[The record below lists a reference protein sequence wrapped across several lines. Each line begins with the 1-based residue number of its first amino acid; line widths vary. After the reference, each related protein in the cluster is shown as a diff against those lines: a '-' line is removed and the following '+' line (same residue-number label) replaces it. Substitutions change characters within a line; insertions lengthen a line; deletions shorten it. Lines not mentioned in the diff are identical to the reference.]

1 MNKINNTTA
10 AKTFWPTENIA
21 HLWSSLVIDELTKQN
36 ITQFYIAPG
45 MRNAPLIAA
54 LLAAKNQKRAEFD
67 VVVDERA
74 MAFRALG
81 YSKAS
86 GKASVIICTSGTA
99 LANFLPAV
107 IEAKKSQ
114 IPLIVLTADRPPEL
128 INSDDNQTIEQTF
141 FYRPWVQQDLNLG
154 APTEEI
160 TPRALTTS
168 VAQTVFRSLFPVNGP
183 VHINMMFRE
192 PLGYIATGISDQY
205 LEKAKNILNS
215 EQASTDYQIPNLL
228 LNQDALTNITNDI
241 NKSKRGLLVIGA
253 LPNTV
258 DKELLQNF
266 ITKCNFSFFLEVGS
280 SLKYSYTLNDFG
292 IPTFDHPEVQE
303 TLKNDPPD
311 LIIHLG
317 GRLTSKFY
325 YQFLANNPDL
335 NLYVLNA
342 TEEKEDPT
350 HTVKKR
356 FVIDL
361 NSTIKQLNQNINSEK
376 NRYWK
381 FNLEEFTKKKIKFLE
396 TAPLSFPVISKTI
409 IDHMPD
415 HLQFYLGNST
425 AIRTF
430 DSYFSFDVKKNY
442 QIFTN
447 RGVSGI
453 EGFIAS
459 ALGVVDAT
467 KKDVYLVFGDVS
479 FIHDFNSVF
488 LLTENTKA
496 HVKIILINNGGG
508 AIFTLLPINK
518 DKDIL
523 NVITSPHPFSFSG
536 VKELN
541 PQIHYKQINDR
552 SELKTSLENLA
563 KHPGHAVLE
572 IILKDEDNLKV
583 YDELK
588 TIR

>member
-1 MNKINNTTA
+1 MNNSTDNFENNTL
-10 AKTFWPTENIA
+10 WPIENIN
-21 HLWSSLVIDELTKQN
+21 HLWSSLVIDELVKQH

-54 LLAAKNQKRAEFD
+54 LLFAKKNNLADFEI
-67 VVVDERA
+67 VVDERA

-86 GKASVIICTSGTA
+86 GKPSVIICTSGTA

-107 IEAKKSQ
+107 IEAQKSQ
-114 IPLIVLTADRPPEL
+114 IPLIVLSADRPPEL

-141 FYRPWVQQDLNLG
+141 FYRPWVKHDLNLG
-154 APTEEI
+154 APCEEI
-160 TPRALTTS
+160 SPRALTTS

-192 PLGYIATGISDQY
+192 PLGYVSTSISEHYIKETKKVLHSKQNAT
-205 LEKAKNILNS
+205 N
-215 EQASTDYQIPNLL
+215 YQIPNLL
-228 LNQDALTNITNDI
+228 LNSEALTEITNDI
-241 NKSKRGLLVIGA
+241 NKAKRGLLVIGA
-253 LPNTV
+253 LPNTI
-258 DKELLQNF
+258 DKNLLQTF
-266 ITKCNFSFFLEVGS
+266 IAKCNFSFFLEVGS
-280 SLKYSYTLNDFG
+280 SLKYLYTLNDFG

-325 YQFLANNPDL
+325 YQFLSNNPEL

-361 NSTIKQLNQNINSEK
+361 NSTIKQLNQNISSEK

-381 FNLEEFTKKKIKFLE
+381 FNLEEFTKKKIQFLE
-396 TAPLSFPVISKTI
+396 NAPLSFPVISKTI

-415 HLQFYLGNST
+415 SLQFYLGNST

-430 DSYFSFDVKKNY
+430 DSYFSFDIKKNY

-459 ALGVVDAT
+459 SLGVIDAT
-467 KKDVYLVFGDVS
+467 KKDVYLVFGDIS
-479 FIHDFNSVF
+479 FIHDFNSLF
-488 LLTENTKA
+488 MLTENTKA
-496 HVKIILINNGGG
+496 FVKIILINNGGG

-523 NVITSPHPFSFSG
+523 EVITSPHQFTFKAA
-536 VKELN
+536 KELN
-541 PQIHYKQINDR
+541 PHVHYDHVNDR
-552 SELKTSLENLA
+552 IHLKNKLQELAMHK
-563 KHPGHAVLE
+563 GHMILE
-572 IILKDEDNLKV
+572 IELKDEDNLKV

>member
-1 MNKINNTTA
+1 MSHINTETH
-10 AKTFWPTENIA
+10 WPVENIN
-21 HLWSSLVIDELTKQN
+21 HLWASLVIDELIKQK

-54 LLAAKNQKRAEFD
+54 LISAKKSTLADFEI
-67 VVVDERA
+67 VIDERA

-86 GKASVIICTSGTA
+86 GKPSVIICTSGTA

-114 IPLIVLTADRPPEL
+114 IPLVILSADRPPEL

-154 APTEEI
+154 APTEDI
-160 TPRALTTS
+160 SPRALATS
-168 VAQTVFRSLFPVNGP
+168 VSQVVFRSLFPVNGP

-192 PLGYIATGISDQY
+192 PLGYIETGISTKY
-205 LEKAKNILNS
+205 LEAAKMLLS
-215 EQASTDYQIPNLL
+215 AKGAATEYQIPNLL
-228 LNQDALTNITNDI
+228 LNSEALANIIDDI
-241 NKSKRGLLVIGA
+241 NRSKKGLLVIGA
-253 LPNTV
+253 LPNTI
-258 DKELLQNF
+258 DKELLQQF
-266 ITKCNFSFFLEVGS
+266 ISKCNFSFFLEVGS
-280 SLKYSYTLNDFG
+280 SLKYHYTLNDHG

-303 TLKNDPPD
+303 TLKKDPPD

-325 YQFLANNPDL
+325 YQFLGNNPDL

-350 HTVKKR
+350 HLVKKR

-361 NSTIKQLNQNINSEK
+361 NSTIKQLNENINSEK
-376 NRYWK
+376 KRYWK
-381 FNLEEFTKKKIKFLE
+381 FNLEEFTKKKIQFLE

-409 IDHMPD
+409 IDTMPD
-415 HLQFYLGNST
+415 NLQFYLGNST

-430 DSYFSFDVKKNY
+430 DSYFSFDIKKNY

-459 ALGVVDAT
+459 ALGAVDAT

-479 FIHDFNSVF
+479 FLHDFNSLF
-488 LLTENTKA
+488 MLKNPSLA
-496 HVKIILINNGGG
+496 YVKIILINNGGG

-518 DKDIL
+518 DKEILDI
-523 NVITSPHPFSFSG
+523 ITSPHSYSFKAI
-536 VKELN
+536 KELN
-541 PQIHYKQINDR
+541 PHLHYQHIKHRDELVHAINQ
-552 SELKTSLENLA
+552 LVN
-563 KHPGHAVLE
+563 HQGHGVLE
-572 IILKDEDNLKV
+572 IELKDDENLKV
-583 YDELK
+583 YNELK